1 MNIVI
6 SSGHGKYVRG
16 AAGYLDEVDE
26 ARKVVDRVAELWR
39 DADVG
44 VKVFHDNTSTS
55 QNQNLNTIVNYHNAQ
70 TRDLDVSV
78 HFNAYQ
84 TTSKPMGVEV
94 LYVTQSKLAS
104 DLSAAMASVM
114 SLPNRGGKKRTDLF
128 FLNST
133 EMPAILIETCFV
145 DSSADEVAYIEK
157 FENVCRRI
165 AEVVGGITIG
175 EGPPDIEEPPPIEPP
190 TEPIEDNRIEI
201 TSSIEGHVTIYVN
214 GALVQGHAGACE
226 HVLRLTAQAFGNVSL
241 IVNGEAFHNPVVPI
255 ESSLDIAINHC
266 DIEATVFGGSD
277 DPNNSA
283 YPPYALL
290 DGDHDLFVALPYS
303 FDPKLFPSKPPRVR
317 VYSGELSA
325 VGVVADKG
333 PWTTDDVNYV
343 DGSTRPIAEIC
354 FESGQPLPS
363 GPNAGR
369 VPSNKAGID
378 LSPALAKK
386 IGIKGKGLVNWAIV
400 GEDEGSV

>member
-6 SSGHGKYVRG
+6 SSGHGKYIRG
-16 AAGYLDEVDE
+16 ASGYLDEVDE

-39 DADVG
+39 SADIG

-84 TTSKPMGVEV
+84 TTSKPMGTEV
-94 LYVTQSKLAS
+94 LYVTQSSLAS
-104 DLSAAMASVM
+104 KLSSALAGAQG
-114 SLPNRGGKKRTDLF
+114 LPNRGGKYRSDLF

-133 EMPAILIETCFV
+133 EEPAILIETCFV
-145 DSSADEVAYIEK
+145 DSSADEAAYLDK
-157 FENVCRRI
+157 FEDVCRTI

-175 EGPPDIEEPPPIEPP
+175 EGPPDEIEEPPPTEPP
-190 TEPIEDNRIEI
+190 TDSEENRVEI
-201 TSSIEGHVTIYVN
+201 TSTYEGHVTVYVN
-214 GALVQGHAGACE
+214 DTLVRGHEGPCE
-226 HVLRLTAQAFGNVSL
+226 HMAKFSIN
-241 IVNGEAFHNPVVPI
+241 IVGDAKLVINGEEFNNKPVAAEEP
-255 ESSLDIAINHC
+255 DIAINHC

-283 YPPYALL
+283 YPPYDLL

-303 FDPKLFPSKPPRVR
+303 FPTNLFPANPPRVR
-317 VYSGELSA
+317 VYCGELSA

-343 DGSTRPIAEIC
+343 DGSARPIAETC
-354 FESGQPLPS
+354 FYREQPLPS
-363 GPNAGR
+363 GPNAGK

-386 IGIKGKGLVNWAIV
+386 IGLKGKGMVNWEFV
-400 GEDEGSV
+400 EDEVA

>member
-1 MNIVI
+1 MDIVI

-16 AAGYLDEVDE
+16 ASGYLDEVEE

-39 DADVG
+39 TADIG

-70 TRDLDVSV
+70 NRDLDVSV

-94 LYVTQSKLAS
+94 LYVTQSSLAS
-104 DLSAAMASVM
+104 KLSSAMAGVM
-114 SLPNRGGKKRTDLF
+114 SLPNRGGKYRSDLF

-145 DSSADEVAYIEK
+145 DSSADEAAYLDK
-157 FENVCRRI
+157 FEDVCRCI

-190 TEPIEDNRIEI
+190 TGELPSEENRVEI
-201 TSSIEGHVTIYVN
+201 TSKVEGHVNVFVN
-214 GALVQGHAGACE
+214 DTLVRGHEGPCE
-226 HVLRLTAQAFGNVSL
+226 HVIKFNIS
-241 IVNGEAFHNPVVPI
+241 IVGDAILVINGEEFHNPVLTAP
-255 ESSLDIAINHC
+255 EDEIAENHC
-266 DIEATVFGGSD
+266 EIEATVFGGSD

-283 YPPYALL
+283 YPPYNEL
-290 DGDHDLFVALPYS
+290 DGDHDLFVSLPYS
-303 FDPKLFPSKPPRVR
+303 FPANMFPNNPPKVR
-317 VYSGELSA
+317 VYCGELSA
-325 VGVVADKG
+325 VGAVADKG
-333 PWTTDDVNYV
+333 PWTTDDVDYV
-343 DGSTRPIAEIC
+343 DGEARPIAERC
-354 FESGQPLPS
+354 YYAKQPLPS

-386 IGIKGKGLVNWAIV
+386 IGLKGKGIV
-400 GEDEGSV
+400 SWEFVEDEEA